1 MPTCNRFDTKFVYRQ
16 WQEIERLFEG
26 ELEATLGPLIG
37 DSRRCKIM
45 LQLMRSREGL
55 RFQPIPQNL
64 GFVLSCRKEIKGES
78 YVIRD
83 LGDQDYIHNHKE
95 TVKSLGSQLKGFN
108 DGEEYSTQGCAL
120 KKILGSPSGSQPC
133 QLGCPAPEVGRP
145 K

>member
-1 MPTCNRFDTKFVYRQ
+1 MPTCNRFDTEFVYRQ

-37 DSRRCKIM
+37 HSSDGDSRRRKIM

-55 RFQPIPQNL
+55 RFQPIPQDL

-83 LGDQDYIHNHKE
+83 LGDQDYIHNHKKLY
-95 TVKSLGSQLKGFN
+95 VKSLGSQLKGFN
-108 DGEEYSTQGCAL
+108 DGEEYSTYE
-120 KKILGSPSGSQPC
+120 SPTAC
-133 QLGCPAPEVGRP
+133 V
-145 K
+145 